1 MKCAMSLTSNLG
13 QEDTYPFLR
22 IPAFN
27 ELNEVFQSVFG
38 DDIKFAILKFL
49 CGKKAAS
56 VREIARGVGMSHKNV
71 LKYLEFLASKDVV
84 EIAYQTPHVKLYR
97 LSRRAAILERVLE

>member
-1 MKCAMSLTSNLG
+1 MRLSLGRNVDLN
-13 QEDTYPFLR
+13 EVYPFLR

-27 ELNEVFQSVFG
+27 ELNEHFQNVFG
-38 DDIKFAILKFL
+38 DDIKFAILRFL
-49 CGKKAAS
+49 CHRKAAS

-71 LKYLEFLASKDVV
+71 LKYLDFLASKEVV

>member
-1 MKCAMSLTSNLG
+1 MSIEG
-13 QEDTYPFLR
+13 KVDQEELYPFLR

-27 ELNEVFQSVFG
+27 ELNDLFQNVFG
-38 DDIKFAILKFL
+38 DDIRFAILKFL

-56 VREIARGVGMSHKNV
+56 VREISRGVGMSHKNV
-71 LKYLEFLASKDVV
+71 LKYLDYLASKEVV

-97 LSRRAAILERVLE
+97 LARRASILERVLE